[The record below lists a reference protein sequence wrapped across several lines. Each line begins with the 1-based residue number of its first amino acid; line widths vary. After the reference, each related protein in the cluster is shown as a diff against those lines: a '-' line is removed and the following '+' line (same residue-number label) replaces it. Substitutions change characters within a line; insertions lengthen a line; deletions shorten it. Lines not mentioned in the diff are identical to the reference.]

1 MRVWLATTAI
11 LATAAIGPAAGAQS
25 RWHLDEDLSLIAPEA
40 AQAVRLLKSG
50 AGGQIGVTIRDLT
63 DEDLK
68 GKAST
73 GGVAI
78 ENVEAESPAE
88 KAGFKAGDIV
98 VEFDGERV
106 RSGRQFTRLVQESAA
121 GRTVPAAVTR
131 DGQRLALNVQ
141 PREGGFRFIDG
152 LPPVPP
158 TPPAPP
164 VPLARSF
171 KFDGPVIAKMFGG
184 RLGVTVSELSPQLAE
199 YFGTKEGVL
208 VTTVN
213 ESSAAAKAGVKA
225 GDVITAIDSE
235 TVADAASLSRRT
247 QRLESGDEFAL
258 TIVRDRKTMTVKGK
272 VEAAPKAATRTVL

>member
-11 LATAAIGPAAGAQS
+11 LATAAIGPTAGAQT
-25 RWHLDEDLSLIAPEA
+25 RWHNDDLAWMAPEA

-50 AGGQIGVTIRDLT
+50 AGAQIGVTIRDLT

-68 GKAST
+68 GKAAT
-73 GGVAI
+73 GGVSV

-106 RSGRQFTRLVQESAA
+106 RSGRQFTRLVQESAT
-121 GRTVPAAVTR
+121 GRTVPAAVLR
-131 DGQRLALNVQ
+131 DGQRVALNVQ
-141 PREGGFRFIDG
+141 PREGGFRFVDG
-152 LPPVPP
+152 FPPVPPVPP
-158 TPPAPP
+158 TPPA
-164 VPLARSF
+164 PLARSF
-171 KFDGPVIAKMFGG
+171 KFDGPVIARMFGG

-225 GDVITAIDSE
+225 GDVITAIDGE
-235 TVADAASLSRRT
+235 AVDDATTLSRRA
-247 QRLESGDEFAL
+247 QRLDSGDEFAL
-258 TIVRDRKTMTVKGK
+258 TIVRDRKTMTLKGK